1 MECEFCR
8 YPAKDLLDLGEHVYQ
23 CHGPEEEPE
32 ENPIICYIC
41 GWKLDSKEELMKHR
55 KEKHER
61 SVRICQYFIK
71 GCCERSASECW
82 YKHDSANHNIKE
94 FKCSECDIVFDWKF
108 DLMKHRKHEHPKHV
122 SVCTKN
128 RNGSCHFGEEKC
140 WFKHEGGKQEMEEIY
155 EENPEI
161 ITKMFDMMEKF
172 TERFEFIENQL

>member
-1 MECEFCR
+1 MQNKSNVETIATLKQQVLHLDTEAKKAKTTDSATRTSLECEFCR

-23 CHGPEEEPE
+23 CHGPEEESE
-32 ENPIICYIC
+32 ENSIICYIC
-41 GWKLDSKEELMKHR
+41 GWKLDSKEDLMKHR

-94 FKCSECDIVFDWKF
+94 FKCSECDIVFDLKF
-108 DLMKHRKHEHPKHV
+108 DLMRHRKHEHPKHV

-128 RNGSCHFGEEKC
+128 RNVTSFWQRKVLV
-140 WFKHEGGKQEMEEIY
+140 Q
-155 EENPEI
+155 
-161 ITKMFDMMEKF
+161 T
-172 TERFEFIENQL
+172 